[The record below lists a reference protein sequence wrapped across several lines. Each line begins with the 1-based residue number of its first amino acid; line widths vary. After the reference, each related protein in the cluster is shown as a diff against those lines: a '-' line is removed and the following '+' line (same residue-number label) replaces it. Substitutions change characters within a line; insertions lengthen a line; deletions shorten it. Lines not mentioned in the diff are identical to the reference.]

1 MNLSKEEL
9 QLEEQYLSDTLK
21 VVREKI
27 SDLGQQLYDREEK
40 VQEFQKFMWEN
51 KHDMDPTE
59 MRTMMSSNDL
69 EITMMMNKGK
79 YFQKLYRIQNN
90 PYFGSITFDD
100 DITTNKIYIG
110 ITHVE
115 DEVNDKYLVHDW
127 RAPICSM
134 FYDYE
139 TGPASYKAPEGIIKG
154 NILNKRQ
161 FKIENAK
168 LKRVFD
174 NNLNID
180 DDLLQEVLASESNE
194 KMKNIVNTIQQEQNE
209 IIRNVEDKT
218 LIVQG
223 IAGSGKTSVALHRI
237 AFLLYKIENLNSKNV
252 LIFSPNQVFS
262 EYISN
267 VLPELGEDNTMQT
280 TFHDFLK
287 VHLSEFNQVESFTS
301 FVARYYKY
309 QEKNPKLV
317 KYKQSDEIIEYVD
330 KYVTNLTNKA
340 KFEKDYIIHDFEIT
354 KEELN
359 DLLKDRYSKLLL
371 FDRITAIAEYYAR
384 KYYNCNKSKQKSIE
398 SNLYKLLNIKKD
410 YKKIYKDFL
419 RSEEFSEGYT
429 GTITEKEIID
439 TTAHKLIKYEDACL
453 MVYLKGL
460 LQGFDYQGGI
470 KEVVIDEAQDYSKLQ
485 YIIISKIFKRS
496 GFTILGDVNQTINPY
511 YKYYSLNELN
521 TIFNDSKYLE
531 LSKTYRSSPEIIE
544 HTNKILGLKFVS
556 AIRHENN
563 RPVIIKVEKSDL
575 KQQLIEDIT
584 KLQATSKSIAL
595 ITKTDEESDY
605 LYDLLKDDVKGINIL
620 SGSSKEFN
628 KNLVIL
634 PSYIAKGLEFDATI
648 IYTRKN
654 NSYTEDEKYLYYVA
668 CTRSQHQLIIYNN

>member
-161 FKIENAK
+161 FKIEDAK

-317 KYKQSDEIIEYVD
+317 KYKQSDEIIEYLD
-330 KYVTNLTNKA
+330 KYVTNITNKA
-340 KFEKDYIIHDFEIT
+340 RFENDYITHDFEIT

-371 FDRITAIAEYYAR
+371 FDRITSIAEYYAR

-419 RSEEFSEGYT
+419 RSEEFNEGYT
-429 GTITEKEIID
+429 GTITEKEITE

-485 YIIISKIFKRS
+485 YLIISKIFKRS
-496 GFTILGDVNQTINPY
+496 GFTILGDINQTINPY

-521 TIFNDSKYLE
+521 TIFKDSKYLE

-563 RPVIIKVEKSDL
+563 RPVITKVEKSDL

-584 KLQATSKSIAL
+584 KLQSTSKSIAL

-605 LYDLLKDDVKGINIL
+605 LYDLLKDDIKGINIL

-654 NSYTEDEKYLYYVA
+654 NSYSEDEKYLYYVA